1 VAGGG
6 GVQGFWQ
13 GRKGLVI
20 LLVGLALVA
29 GLTWVLNRQVGADDE
44 GDSLRHLVEVIALVR
59 TQYVEPVSTLDLIA
73 AYTETGSINGMLAK
87 VLNDP
92 YTHFLDPRAYQQTQ
106 IDIGRTYGGLGIYV
120 GMRDD
125 QLTVIAPIPGTPA
138 QQAGL
143 QAGDRI
149 VGIDGQPTELMSQD
163 EAVSLMRGEVGTTVV
178 IEVERGRGDEV
189 QRLTF
194 EIVREEIEV
203 PSVTKKAVLDGDDLP
218 FLGSTRLGYVQ
229 LSSFNERTTAEVR
242 AAVREV
248 LQGGAQGL
256 LLDLRNNPGGLL
268 TASIE
273 VADLFLE
280 DGPIVHVVN
289 RDQRRFTYRAEGAGT
304 FPRVP
309 MVVLVNQFSASA
321 SEIVSGAL
329 QDRGVATLVGTTTFG
344 KGLVQTV
351 IPLSGGAG
359 LSLTTGRYQTAGG
372 RFIHETG
379 IEPDVAVP
387 VDDETQQQINQWLTE
402 SELHLEDP
410 QLQKALEI
418 LRDMVVAGA
427 RQAA

>member
-1 VAGGG
+1 MAGGG

-163 EAVSLMRGEVGTTVV
+163 EAVSLMRRDRKSVV
-178 IEVERGRGDEV
+178 
-189 QRLTF
+189 
-194 EIVREEIEV
+194 
-203 PSVTKKAVLDGDDLP
+203 
-218 FLGSTRLGYVQ
+218 
-229 LSSFNERTTAEVR
+229 
-242 AAVREV
+242 
-248 LQGGAQGL
+248 
-256 LLDLRNNPGGLL
+256 
-268 TASIE
+268 
-273 VADLFLE
+273 
-280 DGPIVHVVN
+280 
-289 RDQRRFTYRAEGAGT
+289 
-304 FPRVP
+304 
-309 MVVLVNQFSASA
+309 
-321 SEIVSGAL
+321 
-329 QDRGVATLVGTTTFG
+329 
-344 KGLVQTV
+344 
-351 IPLSGGAG
+351 
-359 LSLTTGRYQTAGG
+359 
-372 RFIHETG
+372 
-379 IEPDVAVP
+379 
-387 VDDETQQQINQWLTE
+387 
-402 SELHLEDP
+402 
-410 QLQKALEI
+410 
-418 LRDMVVAGA
+418 
-427 RQAA
+427 